1 MFKARHKNL
10 LISRAGQ
17 TIGSENLDNLICAVV
32 RIPNRA
38 YHRFDAHDSEVNA
51 VRWSPHGNLVATAG
65 ADRKIKLW
73 DVSKGSHE
81 SRGILTGS
89 NGAVMSL
96 DYDASGN
103 LLLAS
108 SSDFACRVWS
118 LDDMR
123 LRHTLT
129 GHGAKIFSAKFM
141 GDNTRVCSGSHDKT
155 LKVWDLRSRACINT
169 FFPGSNCHD
178 LVCLDTQIISG
189 HYDRRVR
196 FYDVRT
202 GTRPTQEIVL
212 EGKVTSTDL
221 AKSGQSLLA
230 CSRDDCLTVFDLR
243 ATGAPQTV
251 FRADGFHVGFDYTR
265 AAFSPDSDYVSAG
278 SGDGAV
284 FIWKVDAPA
293 RPAKILREHKEGVI
307 CMAWQP
313 AGNGIMSCDRA
324 KEVII
329 WTDM

>member
-1 MFKARHKNL
+1 MSP
-10 LISRAGQ
+10 IDYRAGQ
-17 TIGSENLDNLICAVV
+17 TIGTENLDNLICAVV
-32 RIPNRA
+32 RLPNRA

-73 DVSKGSHE
+73 DVSKGGHE
-81 SRGILTGS
+81 GRGVLTGA

-129 GHGAKIFSAKFM
+129 GHGAKILSAKFM

-155 LKVWDLRSRACINT
+155 LKVWDLRSRACVST

-189 HYDRRVR
+189 HFDRRLR

-202 GTRPTQEIVL
+202 GARPTQEIAL
-212 EGKVTSTDL
+212 EGRVTSCDL
-221 AKSGQSLLA
+221 ARNGQQLLA
-230 CSRDDCLTVFDLR
+230 CSRDDRLTVLDLR
-243 ATGAPQTV
+243 AAGAPQSV
-251 FRADGFHVGFDYTR
+251 FAADGFHVGFDYTR
-265 AAFSPDSDYVSAG
+265 AAFSPDSDYVAAG

-284 FIWKVDAPA
+284 FIWKVDGPAHPA
-293 RPAKILREHKEGVI
+293 RVLREHAEGVI
-307 CMAWQP
+307 CVAWQP
-313 AGNGIMSCDRA
+313 AGNGVMSCDRA

-329 WTDM
+329 WADM